1 MTATLYSETNSP
13 RCDPLTLVRRY
24 GISIDELANGKIF
37 LSFGY
42 GFSGPSKPSEAW
54 GPYNNFISHTTLLS
68 DIDPSSVV
76 TGDASLQDNLSRFG
90 GWCVQY
96 GWGQAYNATP
106 VGPYV
111 EFVEVTEDGNKRRRY
126 RIVTEHPELVASWLR
141 GEEVGD
147 DRYSISATAGSHQ

>member
-1 MTATLYSETNSP
+1 
-13 RCDPLTLVRRY
+13 LVRRY
-24 GISIDELANGKIF
+24 GISIDELANGKTVVT
-37 LSFGY
+37 FGY
-42 GFSGPSKPSEAW
+42 GWSGPSKS
-54 GPYNNFISHTTLLS
+54 NNFISHTTLLS
-68 DIDPSSVV
+68 DIDPSSIV

-106 VGPYV
+106 VEPYV